1 MAEALK
7 ESTWTTF
14 TKKLKLELDDG
25 PLLKALARVDKT
37 DESKPEPRIEALQA
51 LTDQIPKQVIALA
64 KRKKDLGD
72 KVFGEAKDKLYALLE
87 EAEGQL
93 KQARK
98 ALEEAG
104 DDEADS
110 PVLLTSKMIPLVREL
125 RKGEV
130 QMHALIG
137 TAGKSTAVLIM
148 RKAITS
154 SRRKLLA
161 EAIGGA
167 GGAKYIAAECLLEN
181 KALTFVVQGQA
192 AGLAKRLTQALID
205 QLGMRLKVRVRGEDG
220 ATDEDGA
227 DGDDV
232 DSAGLP
238 PAPPLPDAELQA
250 FRRRMAQLE
259 PRVAEAVAAQ
269 HPEATR
275 LRALIGLASERAEAQ
290 GDTAG
295 ALRALDG
302 IDKLLGAAPAPAAST
317 APPTPPTPPGGSG
330 GGSLVN
336 MQKARLA
343 WLQTRQAVQTQ
354 LRSLEASILE
364 EFKDADDYDEVRQD
378 VRRLDEVMTVL
389 DEELADTLDAA
400 LNAADEAERRRL
412 QQAAREQMEAY
423 GAYVASDTFVADLDA
438 NPFVPVKIRET
449 VTRSL
454 AVLSKTLA

>member
-25 PLLKALARVDKT
+25 PLLKALARVDKC

-51 LTDQIPKQVIALA
+51 LTDQIPKQVSALA

-87 EAEGQL
+87 EAEDQL
-93 KQARK
+93 KRTRK
-98 ALEEAG
+98 ALDDAG

-148 RKAITS
+148 RKAIS
-154 SRRKLLA
+154 PSRRKLLA

-205 QLGMRLKVRVRGEDG
+205 QLGMRLRVRVRGEDG
-220 ATDEDGA
+220 ATDEDGE

-250 FRRRMAQLE
+250 YRRRMAQLE
-259 PRVAEAVAAQ
+259 PRVAAAVAAQ
-269 HPEATR
+269 HPETTR

-290 GDTAG
+290 GDPAG

-302 IDKLLGAAPAPAAST
+302 IDKLLGAAPAPAAPAATSAT
-317 APPTPPTPPGGSG
+317 AGG